1 MGSRHHTRAS
11 IGPWHEPLLSYPSLG
26 TPLSPACFPRCPRSA
41 LHTWLLRFL
50 LLSASP
56 GTVHLHHPYPA
67 SHLSVICPPP
77 PPVLHKLTCCTL
89 PTTVY
94 GPKAPPVHPTPHPD
108 PASLAS
114 PHCTPSTVEAS
125 SSRYAQGRGPVSS
138 TVLGALTPQGPCHPL
153 PLVFG
158 CLSSVFL
165 PFVFFW
171 LSQPTTATKL
181 GGPCPYQLPSAPGIS
196 FLCPSRP
203 PLTFLLNSIFWWPCL
218 SPTKKDKDEEVHVHF
233 GLLVLGS
240 LDQRDDVASCGT

>member
-1 MGSRHHTRAS
+1 MGSRHHTRTS

-41 LHTWLLRFL
+41 LHTWLLHFL

-67 SHLSVICPPP
+67 SHLSVIRPPP
-77 PPVLHKLTCCTL
+77 LPVLHKLTCCTL
-89 PTTVY
+89 PTAVY
-94 GPKAPPVHPTPHPD
+94 GPKAPPVHPTLHPD

-114 PHCTPSTVEAS
+114 LHCTPSTVEAS
-125 SSRYAQGRGPVSS
+125 SSGSTQGRGLVSS

-165 PFVFFW
+165 PFVLILLALPTYNSYQVRRPLPISTAFCTW
-171 LSQPTTATKL
+171 DLIPLSLKTTSNLPSQLHLLVAL
-181 GGPCPYQLPSAPGIS
+181 PLPYQERQG
-196 FLCPSRP
+196 
-203 PLTFLLNSIFWWPCL
+203 
-218 SPTKKDKDEEVHVHF
+218 
-233 GLLVLGS
+233 
-240 LDQRDDVASCGT
+240 